1 MPAPGEAALG
11 SSPGR
16 DTTVGVV
23 EAPAHSPM
31 ELIPFVVL
39 LVLMWFL
46 LIRPQQAR
54 LRKQRELV
62 ASIEVGQ
69 LVLTAG
75 GLIGTVRVLTDDEL
89 QLEVSPGVEV
99 RMVRAAV
106 TRRLDADFDDGT
118 GEGLGDGTAG
128 GDDAAGGSARP

>member
-1 MPAPGEAALG
+1 MA
-11 SSPGR
+11 
-16 DTTVGVV
+16 
-23 EAPAHSPM
+23 
-31 ELIPFVVL
+31 ELIPFVL
-39 LVLMWFL
+39 LLGLMWFL

-62 ASIEVGQ
+62 SSIEVGQ

-89 QLEVSPGVEV
+89 HLEVSPGVEV

-106 TRRLDADFDDGT
+106 TRRLDGTDGT
-118 GEGLGDGTAG
+118 GPGGDQGLGPPDGDPPDGASDDG
-128 GDDAAGGSARP
+128 DPPDDAPGEGDRA